1 MGNKIEI
8 IGKKFKA
15 DFGEYAFELHFESE
29 TQLTWRALADSGF
42 GDSETVQITRTEI
55 RPNLYMV
62 YWKEKSGARV
72 THVQDFENNTVYTNI
87 AGGGHDFLNLKG
99 ALTSL

>member
-1 MGNKIEI
+1 MENKIEI

-15 DFGEYAFELHFESE
+15 DFGGYVFELHFESE
-29 TQLTWRALADSGF
+29 TQLTWTALADGGF
-42 GDSETVQITRTEI
+42 GDFETVEITRTEI
-55 RPNLYMV
+55 RPDLFMV

-87 AGGGHDFLNLKG
+87 ADAGHGFINLKG
-99 ALTSL
+99 TLTPL

>member
-1 MGNKIEI
+1 MENKIEI

-15 DFGEYAFELHFESE
+15 DFGDYAFELYFESE
-29 TQLTWRALADSGF
+29 TQLTWTALADSSL
-42 GDSETVQITRTEI
+42 GDTETVQITRTEI
-55 RPNLYMV
+55 RPDLYMV

-87 AGGGHDFLNLKG
+87 ADAGHNFLNLKG
-99 ALTSL
+99 ALTPL

>member
-1 MGNKIEI
+1 MENKMGI

-15 DFGEYAFELHFESE
+15 DFGDYAFELHFESE
-29 TQLTWRALADSGF
+29 TQLTWTSLADSNL
-42 GDSETVQITRTEI
+42 GDTETIQMTRTEI

-62 YWKEKSGARV
+62 YWKEKSGTRV

-87 AGGGHDFLNLKG
+87 ADAGHHFLNLKG
-99 ALTSL
+99 TLTPL